1 MLSTFNRC
9 ASGNIPRPLSLIF
22 AGGRVREKGLLNSSL
37 VMSTDTEVQATDVQ
51 MDATV
56 TAVGRSVRTIAGS
69 IVSAAVARCISAIS
83 RPIIRRR
90 PTMAGVSVTRIP
102 VSASVTMPVAGMAT
116 SVAVPA
122 AVTMSAAVV
131 VVCSVC
137 LARGNQKH
145 QSGSGKGNHQKAFHF
160 CHPELGG
167 KEQRPI
173 IASAVPIRETGQK
186 ACIFRY
192 SALFR
197 LRKCRRIDTE
207 VSQNWHSRRTEFV
220 IWQRGGSTC
229 SG

>member
-1 MLSTFNRC
+1 MSTFNRC
-9 ASGNIPRPLSLIF
+9 ASGHIPRPLSLAF
-22 AGGRVREKGLLNSSL
+22 PEERVREKGGLNSSL

-56 TAVGRSVRTIAGS
+56 TAVSRSVRTIAGS
-69 IVSAAVARCISAIS
+69 KVSAAIARCISAIS
-83 RPIIRRR
+83 RPIIRCR

-137 LARGNQKH
+137 LTRWNH
-145 QSGSGKGNHQKAFHF
+145 ERQSGSSKGNHQKAFHF
-160 CHPELGG
+160 CHPELRG
-167 KEQRPI
+167 KEQRSFY
-173 IASAVPIRETGQK
+173 ASAVPILETGQK
-186 ACIFRY
+186 ACVFRY

-197 LRKCRRIDTE
+197 LRKCRQIDTR